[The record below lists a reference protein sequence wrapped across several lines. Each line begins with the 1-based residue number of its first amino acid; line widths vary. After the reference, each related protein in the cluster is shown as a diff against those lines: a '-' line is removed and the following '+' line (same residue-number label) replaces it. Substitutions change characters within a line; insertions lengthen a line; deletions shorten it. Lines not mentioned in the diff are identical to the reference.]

1 MASRSAHRSANVI
14 VAEQLKRNA
23 AELEKAMNAH
33 VLTWWGPI
41 QPPVDHFIRQAVEH
55 RKKEGPQRTRLAMVL
70 QTPGGY
76 IETAE
81 RIANTLR
88 KHYRWIAFIIP
99 DLAMSAGTVLVMSG
113 DEIWM
118 NYFSRL
124 GPIDPQVERS
134 EGKKGLIPALGYLE
148 KYKDFIDKSSRDE
161 LTPVEGAYSSKI
173 STWLNCTATNR
184 VEAFPSICSRSGWL
198 NISSRTGNEPRLI
211 VER

>member
-1 MASRSAHRSANVI
+1 MDSRSAHRSANVI

-81 RIANTLR
+81 RIANTFAL
-88 KHYRWIAFIIP
+88 
-99 DLAMSAGTVLVMSG
+99 
-113 DEIWM
+113 
-118 NYFSRL
+118 
-124 GPIDPQVERS
+124 PI
-134 EGKKGLIPALGYLE
+134 L
-148 KYKDFIDKSSRDE
+148 
-161 LTPVEGAYSSKI
+161 
-173 STWLNCTATNR
+173 
-184 VEAFPSICSRSGWL
+184 
-198 NISSRTGNEPRLI
+198 
-211 VER
+211 